1 MFLKRVCVKEKGC
14 IFLRICA
21 QLDQTSGEDKIIF
34 ERGGQGII
42 FKENIQPC

>member
-21 QLDQTSGEDKIIF
+21 QLDQTSGDDKIIL
-34 ERGGQGII
+34 RGGGGII